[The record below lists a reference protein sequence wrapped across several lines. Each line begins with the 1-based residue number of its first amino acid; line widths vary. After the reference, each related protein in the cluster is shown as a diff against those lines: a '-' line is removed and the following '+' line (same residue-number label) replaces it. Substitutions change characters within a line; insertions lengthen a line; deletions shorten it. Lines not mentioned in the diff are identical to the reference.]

1 MYIFDGPYLFEG
13 TLEQRQ
19 LFLLVR
25 AITADI
31 YTAVKVTTLSKTLGR
46 RGAFSVVELTTSEF
60 NACRLLGWDHE
71 DCPPY

>member
-25 AITADI
+25 TITADI
-31 YTAVKVTTLSKTLGR
+31 YTAVKVTTLSKRSDVGARFRSWSSPRVNLTLVG
-46 RGAFSVVELTTSEF
+46 
-60 NACRLLGWDHE
+60 C
-71 DCPPY
+71 